1 MSRPEW
7 FVKVIKELFP
17 GRYTFAR
24 LTNLPVVGRIV
35 DYSLFN
41 GDDIVYLPKDGT
53 IQINAP
59 LESPQST
66 VLPSKIVDHFITQA
80 KYRWV
85 MDFCL
90 CRSGN
95 HCQTYPSDFG
105 CIFLGEAV
113 KQINPKFGRIV
124 TRDEALEHAQRCREA
139 GLVHMIGRNKL
150 DSVWLG
156 AGPSQKLLTICNCC
170 PCCCLWSI
178 LPQLTPLIGNKV
190 TRMPGVNVM
199 VTERCIGCGTCS
211 EGVCF
216 VDAIRVAGDYAV
228 IDDGCRGC
236 GRCVEI
242 CPNQA
247 IELSIGDEKI
257 QSAMIER
264 ISPLVDIT

>member
-7 FVKVIKELFP
+7 FVKILVELFP
-17 GRYTFAR
+17 GRFTFAR
-24 LTNLPVVGRIV
+24 LTNLPVIGRVI
-35 DYSLFN
+35 DYGLFN
-41 GDDIVYLPKDGT
+41 GDDIVYLPRDGT

-59 LESPQST
+59 IERPHSA
-66 VLPSKIVDHFITQA
+66 VLPSRIVDHFIEQA
-80 KYRWV
+80 SYRWV

-95 HCQTYPSDFG
+95 TCQTYPIEYG

-113 KQINPKFGRIV
+113 KQINPKFGRLV
-124 TRDEALEHAQRCREA
+124 SRDEALEHAQRCREA

-170 PCCCLWSI
+170 PCCCLWGI
-178 LPQLTPLIGNKV
+178 IPQLSPLIRDKV
-190 TRMPGVNVM
+190 SRMPGVNVT

-216 VDAIRVAGDYAV
+216 VDAIHVDGEYAV
-228 IDDGCRGC
+228 IDETCRGC

-242 CPNQA
+242 CPNEA
-247 IELSIGDEKI
+247 IELSVDYDEVLP
-257 QSAMIER
+257 AMIER
-264 ISPLVDIT
+264 ISPLVDIS